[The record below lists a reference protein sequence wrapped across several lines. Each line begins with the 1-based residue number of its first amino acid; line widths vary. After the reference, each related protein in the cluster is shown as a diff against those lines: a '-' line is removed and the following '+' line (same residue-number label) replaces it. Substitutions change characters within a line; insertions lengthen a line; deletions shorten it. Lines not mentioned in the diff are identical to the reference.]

1 MKKLLL
7 PLLAAATALGLTSC
21 FQSETVIHLNK
32 DGSGTIVEE
41 TTLGAQAVAMMS
53 QMSAMGGE
61 EKDQKDPLAD
71 MFSEDKAKTKATS
84 MGEGVIF
91 EKSEKIDAGG
101 KKGARVTY
109 KFADIN
115 KVKFK
120 PGDAVSDMKPAGIE
134 EANPSEKKEEPVT
147 FTYADG
153 KLVIHLPQ
161 PKPGDK
167 PKVEQPEANAMADA
181 QQEAM
186 MKQMFSDMKVA
197 VKLMAQG
204 GIASTDATHTS
215 GDTIT
220 LMEMDFGKV
229 VQTPGAL
236 KKLQA
241 AQPETPDDF
250 EKALKGIDGIK
261 VETKPEVTVTL
272 K

>member
-7 PLLAAATALGLTSC
+7 PLLAVATVFGLASC

-41 TTLGAQAVAMMS
+41 TTLGAQAVAMMG

-61 EKDQKDPLAD
+61 EKDQKDPLAE
-71 MFSEDKAKTKATS
+71 MFSEDKAKTKAAS
-84 MGEGVIF
+84 LGEGVVF

-115 KVKFK
+115 KLKFK
-120 PGDAVSDMKPAGIE
+120 PGDAVSDMKPAGVE
-134 EANPSEKKEEPVT
+134 EANASQKKEEPVT
-147 FTYADG
+147 FNYADG

-161 PKPGDK
+161 PKAGDK
-167 PKVEQPEANAMADA
+167 PKTEHPEEEANA

-186 MKQMFSDMKVA
+186 MKQMFADMKVS
-197 VKLMAQG
+197 VKLMADG
-204 GIASTDATHTS
+204 GIASTDATHAA

-229 VQTPGAL
+229 IQTPGAL
-236 KKLQA
+236 KKIQA
-241 AQPETPDDF
+241 AQPESPEEI
-250 EKALKGIDGIK
+250 EKVLKGIDGIK
-261 VETKPEVTVTL
+261 VEMKPEVTVTL

>member
-7 PLLAAATALGLTSC
+7 PLLALATAFGLASC

-41 TTLGAQAVAMMS
+41 TTLGAQAVAMMG

-71 MFSEDKAKTKATS
+71 MFSEDKAKTKAAS
-84 MGEGVIF
+84 LGEGVIF
-91 EKSEKIDAGG
+91 EKSEKIDTGG

-115 KVKFK
+115 KLKFK
-120 PGDAVSDMKPAGIE
+120 PGDAVSDMKPAGA

-147 FTYADG
+147 FTYSGG
-153 KLVIHLPQ
+153 KLVVHLPQ
-161 PKPGDK
+161 PKAGDK
-167 PKVEQPEANAMADA
+167 PKVEKPEEEANP

-186 MKQMFSDMKVA
+186 MKQMFADMKVS
-197 VKLMAQG
+197 VKLTADG
-204 GIASTDATHTS
+204 GIASTDATHAA

-241 AQPETPDDF
+241 AQPETPDEI

>member
-1 MKKLLL
+1 
-7 PLLAAATALGLTSC
+7 
-21 FQSETVIHLNK
+21 
-32 DGSGTIVEE
+32 
-41 TTLGAQAVAMMS
+41 AVAMMS

-84 MGEGVIF
+84 LGEGVVF

-115 KVKFK
+115 KLKFK
-120 PGDAVSDMKPAGIE
+120 PGDAVSDMKPAGVE
-134 EANPSEKKEEPVT
+134 EANASQKKEEPVT
-147 FTYADG
+147 FTYAEG

-167 PKVEQPEANAMADA
+167 PKVEPEPNEEANA

-186 MKQMFSDMKVA
+186 MKQMFADMKVS
-197 VKLMAQG
+197 VKLMADG
-204 GIASTDATHTS
+204 GIASTDATHTA
-215 GDTIT
+215 GNAIT

-241 AQPETPDDF
+241 AQPESPEDF

>member
-7 PLLAAATALGLTSC
+7 PLLALATVFGLASC

-41 TTLGAQAVAMMS
+41 TTLGAQAVAMMG

-61 EKDQKDPLAD
+61 EKNQKDPLAD
-71 MFSEDKAKTKATS
+71 MFSEDKAKSKAIS
-84 MGEGVIF
+84 LGEGVIF

-115 KVKFK
+115 KLKFK
-120 PGDAVSDMKPAGIE
+120 PGDAVSDMKPAGAE

-147 FTYADG
+147 FTYSDG

-161 PKPGDK
+161 PKAGDK
-167 PKVEQPEANAMADA
+167 PKVEKPEEEANP

-186 MKQMFSDMKVA
+186 MKQMFADMKVS
-197 VKLMAQG
+197 VKLMADG
-204 GIASTDATHTS
+204 GIASTDATHAA

-236 KKLQA
+236 KKLQT
-241 AQPETPDDF
+241 AQPETPDEI

>member
-1 MKKLLL
+1 MRKLLL
-7 PLLAAATALGLTSC
+7 PLLAVATAFGLASC

-41 TTLGAQAVAMMS
+41 TTLGAQAIAMMG

-61 EKDQKDPLAD
+61 GTAQKDPLAD

-84 MGEGVIF
+84 LGEGVIF

-115 KVKFK
+115 KLKFK
-120 PGDAVSDMKPAGIE
+120 PGDAVSDMKPAGVE

-147 FTYADG
+147 FTYSGG

-161 PKPGDK
+161 PKAGDK
-167 PKVEQPEANAMADA
+167 PKVEQPEEVNA

-186 MKQMFSDMKVA
+186 MKQMFADMKVS
-197 VKLMAQG
+197 VKLMADG
-204 GIASTDATHTS
+204 GIASTDATHTT
-215 GDTIT
+215 GNTIT

-241 AQPETPDDF
+241 AQPETAEDF